1 MWMMTAPQA
10 AALNGGWGVCLP
22 GGFGVHFV
30 VLPALPAGAG
40 RGKCL
45 RFPDLQRLLEH
56 TTVVK
61 IRLKRFGRR
70 NRPFYRINAIDQ
82 RTARDGKVIEQLGWY
97 DPINKDESK
106 QFFVKK
112 ERAAYWLSVGAQPSE
127 TVASILRKSGVEPK
141 PGKKISD

>member
-1 MWMMTAPQA
+1 M
-10 AALNGGWGVCLP
+10 
-22 GGFGVHFV
+22 
-30 VLPALPAGAG
+30 
-40 RGKCL
+40 
-45 RFPDLQRLLEH
+45 
-56 TTVVK
+56 VK

-82 RTARDGKVIEQLGWY
+82 RTARDGRVIEQLGWY

-112 ERAAYWLSVGAQPSE
+112 ERAAYWLSVGAQPSS

-141 PGKKISD
+141 PGKALSDA